1 MPWKQLQSWFSSAG
15 RASVEPPMPLTLVTL
30 TGCDPSSP
38 DEVAF
43 YADAEFDALVE
54 WAVSGRLVLAFAA
67 LERNEI
73 TLICTEPVDVIRES
87 TARLPFVAAG
97 LARADI
103 RLVASMR
110 LTADKGGRI
119 H

>member
-1 MPWKQLQSWFSSAG
+1 
-15 RASVEPPMPLTLVTL
+15 MPLTLVTL
-30 TGCDPSSP
+30 TGCERSSP

-73 TLICTEPVDVIRES
+73 TLICTESVDVIRAS
-87 TARLPFVAAG
+87 TAKLPFVAAG
-97 LARADI
+97 LAHADI

-110 LTADKGGRI
+110 LTADKGSRM